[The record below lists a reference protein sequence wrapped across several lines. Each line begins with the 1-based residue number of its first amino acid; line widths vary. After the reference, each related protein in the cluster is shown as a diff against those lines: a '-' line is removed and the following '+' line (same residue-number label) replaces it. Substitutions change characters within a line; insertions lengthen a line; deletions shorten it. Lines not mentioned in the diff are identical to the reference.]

1 MRKAILHLKKND
13 PVLRRLI
20 ERAGPYKISYH
31 EPDFPSLARAIVYQ
45 QLNGKAAAT
54 IWSRVETAAGE
65 LTPERIL
72 ALTPRRLRA
81 AGLSRQKLA
90 YLRDLAAA
98 TAQGRLNFAE
108 LPSLDDE
115 TVVERLTAVK
125 GIGRWTA
132 HMFLIFALRRPDVLP
147 VGDYGIRAA
156 IRAAYELE
164 ELPNPA
170 RMEELAVKWRPYCSV
185 ASWYLWRSLDGD
197 AEL

>member
-13 PVLRRLI
+13 PVLCRLI
-20 ERAGPYKISYH
+20 ERAGPCKMSYR
-31 EPDFPSLARAIVYQ
+31 EPEFPSLARAIVYQ

-81 AGLSRQKLA
+81 AGLSRQKLT

-108 LPSLDDE
+108 LPSLDDDS
-115 TVVERLTAVK
+115 VVERLTAVK

-147 VGDYGIRAA
+147 VGDYGVRGA
-156 IRAAYELE
+156 IRAAYGLE

-170 RMEELAVKWRPYCSV
+170 RMEELAAKWRPYCSV
-185 ASWYLWRSLDGD
+185 ACWYLWRSLDGG